1 MGDVG
6 GRSCGEED
14 FFHLVRPLPTLS
26 VWQSAEAGGGSA
38 LVKASS
44 DLEQGREAY
53 DALAWGEAYECL
65 ARADEATPLRGGDLE
80 LLAVSAHMLGRVD
93 EWLPLLERAHHRHA
107 EAGEQQRAIR
117 CAFWIGMNLALRGEM
132 GPATGWL
139 GRAQRLLE
147 REETEC
153 VEHGYMLLPVA
164 FQHEVSGDLEGASA
178 TAAAAAGIAE
188 RFGDS
193 DLFALAVHV
202 QGTVVAKSGRVAE
215 GLGLLDEAMVAVT
228 AGEVSPV
235 VCGIVYCG
243 VILAC
248 EEVYELRRAQEWTA
262 ALTRWCEQQPDLVS
276 FRGRCLV
283 HRAQLKRLHG
293 DWPAALDEARIA
305 GERFAQAM
313 NPGAIARAWY
323 LQGDVQ
329 RLTGRFEEAEDA
341 YREAS
346 RLGLEPQPGL
356 ALLRLAQ
363 GDPHASAA
371 AIRRAVAEATDPAA
385 RAGLLPAFVE
395 IVLAADDL
403 DAAREACDELDEIA
417 SGYGTDLLRALAAQA
432 RGAVELAAGDANAAL
447 VKLREAC
454 RAWQELEAP
463 YELAVARVLL
473 GRARRLVG
481 DEDGFDLELDAAR
494 AIFEQL
500 GAAPSVAA
508 VAGLAGQDDEGE
520 AHGLTSRELEVLR
533 LVAKGRSNREIA
545 SALVISEH
553 TVARHVQNIFTKLGV
568 PSRTAAGAFAF
579 EHGLV

>member
-1 MGDVG
+1 M
-6 GRSCGEED
+6 
-14 FFHLVRPLPTLS
+14 
-26 VWQSAEAGGGSA
+26 WQSAQVGGGSA
-38 LVKASS
+38 LATASS
-44 DLEQGREAY
+44 DLERGREAY
-53 DALAWGEAYECL
+53 DALAWAQAYECFS
-65 ARADEATPLRGGDLE
+65 RADQTAPLHGEDLE
-80 LLAVSAHMLGRVD
+80 LLATSAHMLGLVD
-93 EWLPLLERAHHRHA
+93 EFLPLLERAHQRHA
-107 EAGEQQRAIR
+107 EDGKQLRAVR

-178 TAAAAAGIAE
+178 TAAAAAEIAE
-188 RFGDS
+188 RFRDS
-193 DLFALAVHV
+193 DLFALAVHH

-248 EEVYELRRAQEWTA
+248 EDVYELRRAQEWTA
-262 ALTRWCEQQPDLVS
+262 ALTRWCEQQPELVS

-293 DWPAALDEARIA
+293 DLPAALEEARAA
-305 GERFAQAM
+305 GEQFAKAM

-323 LQGDVQ
+323 VQGDVQ
-329 RLTGRFEEAEDA
+329 RLTGRFDEAEKA

-363 GDPHASAA
+363 GNAEASAA
-371 AIRRAVAEATDPAA
+371 AIRRALAEASDPSA

-395 IVLAADDL
+395 IALAAGDL
-403 DAAREACDELDEIA
+403 DEAREACDQLDEIA
-417 SGYGTDLLRALAAQA
+417 SGYGTDLLRALCAQA
-432 RGAVELAAGDANAAL
+432 RGALELAAGDAGSAL
-447 VKLREAC
+447 ANLREAC
-454 RAWQELEAP
+454 RVWQELEAP

-473 GRARRLVG
+473 GRARKLAG

-494 AIFEQL
+494 GVFEQL
-500 GAAPSVAA
+500 GARPSVAA
-508 VAGLAGQDDEGE
+508 VDALAGRRDAGA

-533 LVAKGRSNREIA
+533 LVAKGMSNRDIA

-579 EHGLV
+579 ENDLV

>member
-1 MGDVG
+1 
-6 GRSCGEED
+6 
-14 FFHLVRPLPTLS
+14 
-26 VWQSAEAGGGSA
+26 
-38 LVKASS
+38 
-44 DLEQGREAY
+44 
-53 DALAWGEAYECL
+53 
-65 ARADEATPLRGGDLE
+65 
-80 LLAVSAHMLGRVD
+80 
-93 EWLPLLERAHHRHA
+93 
-107 EAGEQQRAIR
+107 
-117 CAFWIGMNLALRGEM
+117 MNLALRGEM
-132 GPATGWL
+132 GPATGGL

-147 REETEC
+147 REETEY

-164 FQHEVSGDLEGASA
+164 LQHEMSGDLEGAAA
-178 TAAAAAGIAE
+178 TAAAAAEIAE

-202 QGTVVAKSGRVAE
+202 QGSVVARSGRVAE

-235 VCGIVYCG
+235 ICGIVYCG

-293 DWPAALDEARIA
+293 DWPAALDEARLA

-313 NPGAIARAWY
+313 NPGAIAGAWY

-329 RLTGRFEEAEDA
+329 RLTGRFEEAEEA

-363 GDPHASAA
+363 GKLDASAA
-371 AIRRAVAEATDPAA
+371 AIRRAVAESTDPAA

-395 IVLAADDL
+395 IMLAVDDL
-403 DAAREACDELDEIA
+403 DAAREACDELDKIA

-432 RGAVELAAGDANAAL
+432 RGALELAAGDANAAL

-481 DEDGFDLELDAAR
+481 DEEGFDLELDAAR
-494 AIFEQL
+494 AVFEQL
-500 GAAPSVAA
+500 GATPSVAA
-508 VAGLAGQDDEGE
+508 VAALAGQGDEGD

-579 EHGLV
+579 EHDLV

>member
-1 MGDVG
+1 
-6 GRSCGEED
+6 
-14 FFHLVRPLPTLS
+14 

-178 TAAAAAGIAE
+178 TAAAAAEIAE

>member
-1 MGDVG
+1 M
-6 GRSCGEED
+6 
-14 FFHLVRPLPTLS
+14 
-26 VWQSAEAGGGSA
+26 WQSAQAGGGSA
-38 LVKASS
+38 VVEATG
-44 DLEQGREAY
+44 DLQRGRESY
-53 DALAWGEAYECL
+53 EALAWADAYEFLSRAQEDAPLEGDDLTRL
-65 ARADEATPLRGGDLE
+65 AI
-80 LLAVSAHMLGRVD
+80 SAHMLGRID
-93 EWLPLLERAHHRHA
+93 EWIPLLERAHQRYA
-107 EAGEQQRAIR
+107 EEGELLPAVR
-117 CAFWIGMNLALRGEM
+117 CAFWIGMNLALRGEL

-139 GRAQRLLE
+139 GRAQRMLDRVE
-147 REETEC
+147 GEC
-153 VEHGYMLLPVA
+153 VEEGYMLLPVA
-164 FQHEVSGDLEGASA
+164 FQHELSGDLEGASA
-178 TAAAAAGIAE
+178 TAAAAAEVGE
-188 RFGDS
+188 RFGDR

-202 QGTVVAKSGRVAE
+202 QGTVLAKSGRVAE
-215 GLGLLDEAMVAVT
+215 GLRLLDEAMVAVT

-235 VCGIVYCG
+235 VSGIVYCG

-248 EEVYELRRAQEWTA
+248 EDVYEVRRAQEWTA

-313 NPGAIARAWY
+313 NPGAIARSWY

-329 RLTGRFEEAEDA
+329 RLTGRFEEAEEA

-371 AIRRAVAEATDPAA
+371 AIRRALAESTDPAA
-385 RAGLLPAFVE
+385 RAGLLPALVE

-403 DAAREACDELDEIA
+403 DPAREACDELDEIA
-417 SGYGTDLLRALAAQA
+417 SGYGTDLLRAFAAQA
-432 RGAVELAAGDANAAL
+432 RGAVELAAGDANSAL

-494 AIFEQL
+494 AVFEQL

-508 VAGLAGQDDEGE
+508 VAELAGQSDEGE

-579 EHGLV
+579 EHDLV